1 MPPSEESSFSQ
12 GDVNKGNEGRGGRN
26 KRGGYDKTY
35 DKDEW
40 KDKECYKC
48 GETVHPASY
57 L

>member
-1 MPPSEESSFSQ
+1 MSASEGSLSAKV
-12 GDVNKGNEGRGGRN
+12 DVNKGNGGRGGRN

-35 DKDEW
+35 DKEEW